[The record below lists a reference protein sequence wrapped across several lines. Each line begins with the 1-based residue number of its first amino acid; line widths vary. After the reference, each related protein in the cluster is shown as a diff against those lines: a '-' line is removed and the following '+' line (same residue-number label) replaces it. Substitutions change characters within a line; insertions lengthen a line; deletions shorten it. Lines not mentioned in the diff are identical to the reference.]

1 MDLFSDGDIP
11 GRQFH
16 KEMELLPGIPR
27 DFYEVF
33 WGSLWYLAMNFF
45 YFKLIACVYL
55 DYQIIR
61 VLHIKKVSMSR

>member
-33 WGSLWYLAMNFF
+33 WGSFMVFGHELLLLPNLLRLFTWT
-45 YFKLIACVYL
+45 
-55 DYQIIR
+55 IR
-61 VLHIKKVSMSR
+61 